1 MANQERLVKTLIDL
15 IKIDSPSDEE
25 DAMDREV
32 SSRLE
37 ALGLKVSH
45 DSYNNVI
52 AKLAGQG
59 PPVMLSA
66 HLDTVEPGRGIKP
79 FIDGGSDG
87 GLDGGVL
94 RSDGSTILGG
104 DCKAGVAIVLEALT
118 SVLESGGGNR
128 AIDVVFTR
136 HEEGGLVGAHNLDF
150 SMVSAKEGIVF
161 DGEGPPNRICVS
173 APSQNVVTAKITGR
187 AAHAGLEP
195 EKGISALLIA
205 AEILGRLPLGR
216 IDEET
221 TANIGRMEGGL
232 KRNIIP
238 EQAFL
243 DGEFR
248 SRNNEKLA
256 DMERK
261 FRGVFDEV
269 ASRYPEAKIS
279 LDIVNTY
286 HAYHIEAD
294 SPAVTMIGRALAE
307 MGLQP
312 ILESTGGGSDAN
324 VFIER
329 GITAIPVGIGVRDFH
344 TTWETAVISEV
355 LQGAQ
360 MCEGIIRGT

>member
-1 MANQERLVKTLIDL
+1 MADQERLLKTLIDL
-15 IKIDSPSDEE
+15 IKIDSPSGEE

-52 AKLAGQG
+52 AKLAGRGQ
-59 PPVMLSA
+59 PVMLSA

-79 FIDGGSDG
+79 VMDGD
-87 GLDGGVL
+87 VL

-118 SVLESGGGNR
+118 AVIESPGESGGGNR
-128 AIDVVFTR
+128 AIEVVFTR

-150 SMVSAKEGIVF
+150 SMISAREGIVF
-161 DGEGPPNRICVS
+161 DGEGPPNRVTVS
-173 APSQNVVTAKITGR
+173 APSQNVVTARITGR

-205 AEILGRLPLGR
+205 AELLGRLPLGR

-221 TANIGRMEGGL
+221 TANIGRLEGGL

-238 EQAFL
+238 EEAVL

-256 DMERK
+256 DLERK

-269 ASRYPEAKIS
+269 ASRYPEARIV

-286 HAYHIEAD
+286 QAYHIEAD
-294 SPAVTMIGRALAE
+294 SRAVAVIGRALAG
-307 MGLQP
+307 MGLEP
-312 ILESTGGGSDAN
+312 VLESTGGGSDAN
-324 VFIER
+324 VFIQK

-344 TTWETAVISEV
+344 TTWETAVLSEV
-355 LQGAQ
+355 LLGAQ
-360 MCEGIIRGT
+360 MCEGVIRGT

>member
-1 MANQERLVKTLIDL
+1 MADQERLIKTLMHL
-15 IKIDSPSDEE
+15 IKIDSPSGEE
-25 DAMDREV
+25 DAMDEEV

-37 ALGLKVSH
+37 ALGLQVYH

-52 AKLAGQG
+52 AKLDGQG
-59 PPVMLSA
+59 QPVMLSA

-79 FIDGGSDG
+79 IV
-87 GLDGGVL
+87 DGGVL
-94 RSDGSTILGG
+94 KSDGSTILGG
-104 DCKAGVAIVLEALT
+104 DCKAGVAIVLEAIT
-118 SVLESGGGNR
+118 SAMESGGGNR
-128 AIDVVFTR
+128 AVEVVFTR

-150 SMVSAKEGIVF
+150 GMISAKEGVVF
-161 DGEGPPNRICVS
+161 DGEGPPNRVCVS
-173 APSQNVVTAKITGR
+173 APSQNVVTATITGR

-221 TANIGRMEGGL
+221 TANIGRLEGGL
-232 KRNIIP
+232 KRNIVP
-238 EQAFL
+238 ERAFL

-256 DMERK
+256 DLERK

-269 ASRYPEAKIS
+269 ASRYPEAEIA

-286 HAYHIEAD
+286 QAYRIGAD
-294 SPAVTMIGRALAE
+294 SQTVATIGRALAK
-307 MGLQP
+307 MGLEP
-312 ILESTGGGSDAN
+312 VLESTGGGSDAN
-324 VFIER
+324 VFVER
-329 GITAIPVGIGVRDFH
+329 GIEAIPVGIGVRDFH

-360 MCEGIIRGT
+360 MCEGIIRGA

>member
-1 MANQERLVKTLIDL
+1 MADQERLVTTLMEL
-15 IKIDSPSDEE
+15 IKIDSPSGEE
-25 DAMDREV
+25 DAMDAEV
-32 SSRLE
+32 STRLE
-37 ALGLKVSH
+37 SLGLKVSH

-52 AKLAGQG
+52 AQLPGEG
-59 PPVMLSA
+59 LPIMLSA

-79 FIDGGSDG
+79 IV
-87 GLDGGVL
+87 DGGVV

-104 DCKAGVAIVLEALT
+104 DCKAGVAIVLEALRAAMD
-118 SVLESGGGNR
+118 SGDGNR
-128 AIDVVFTR
+128 AIEVVFTR
-136 HEEGGLVGAHNLDF
+136 HEEGGLVGAHHLDF
-150 SMVSAKEGIVF
+150 SMVSAKSGVVF
-161 DGEGPPNRICVS
+161 DGEGPPNRIILS
-173 APSQNVVTAKITGR
+173 APSQNAVTAQITGR

-205 AEILGRLPLGR
+205 AEILGQLPLGR

-221 TANIGRMEGGL
+221 TANIGRLEGGL

-256 DMERK
+256 DLERK

-269 ASRYPEAKIS
+269 SSRYPEAKID
-279 LDIVNTY
+279 LDIINTY
-286 HAYHIEAD
+286 QAYNIDAGNEAVAII
-294 SPAVTMIGRALAE
+294 SRALAG
-307 MGLQP
+307 MGMP
-312 ILESTGGGSDAN
+312 PVLETTGGGSDAN

-344 TTWETAVISEV
+344 TTWETAVIAEV
-355 LQGAQ
+355 FQGAQ
-360 MCEGIIRGT
+360 MCEAVIRGA

>member
-15 IKIDSPSDEE
+15 IKIDSPSGEE

-37 ALGLKVSH
+37 ALGLEVSH

-52 AKLAGQG
+52 ANLAGQG

-79 FIDGGSDG
+79 MI
-87 GLDGGVL
+87 DGGVL
-94 RSDGSTILGG
+94 RSDGNTILGG
-104 DCKAGVAIVLEALT
+104 DCKAGVAIVLEGLAAAA
-118 SVLESGGGNR
+118 EAGGNNP
-128 AIDVVFTR
+128 AVEVVFTR
-136 HEEGGLVGAHNLDF
+136 HEEGGLVGAHHLDF

-161 DGEGPPNRICVS
+161 DGEGPPNRICIS

-238 EQAFL
+238 EEAFL

-248 SRNNEKLA
+248 SRSNEKLE

-261 FRGVFDEV
+261 FRGVFDDV
-269 ASRYPEAKIS
+269 ASRYPEAKIA

-286 HAYHIEAD
+286 QAYQVAAD
-294 SPAVTMIGRALAE
+294 SPTISIIGRALAA
-307 MGLQP
+307 MGLEP

-324 VFIER
+324 VFVEK
-329 GITAIPVGIGVRDFH
+329 GITAVPVGIGVRDFH

-355 LQGAQ
+355 LQGAE
-360 MCEGIIRGT
+360 MCERVVRGS

>member
-1 MANQERLVKTLIDL
+1 MADQERLVKTLIDL
-15 IKIDSPSDEE
+15 IQIDSPSGEE
-25 DAMDREV
+25 DAMDQEV

-79 FIDGGSDG
+79 VV
-87 GLDGGVL
+87 DGGVL

-118 SVLESGGGNR
+118 AALESSRSHR
-128 AIDVVFTR
+128 AIEVVFTR
-136 HEEGGLVGAHNLDF
+136 HEEGGLVGAHHLDF

-161 DGEGPPNRICVS
+161 DGEGPPNRIILS
-173 APSQNVVTAKITGR
+173 APSQNVVTAQITGR

-221 TANIGRMEGGL
+221 TANIGRLEGGL

-238 EQAFL
+238 ERAFL

-248 SRNNEKLA
+248 SRSNEKLA
-256 DMERK
+256 DLERK

-269 ASRYPEAKIS
+269 ASRYPEAKID

-286 HAYHIEAD
+286 QAYHIEAD
-294 SPAVTMIGRALAE
+294 SPAVAVIGRALAG
-307 MGLQP
+307 MGLEP

-324 VFIER
+324 VFIEK

-360 MCEGIIRGT
+360 MCEGVIRGA

>member
-1 MANQERLVKTLIDL
+1 LADEERLVKTLVEL
-15 IKIDSPSDEE
+15 IKIDSPSGEE

-37 ALGLKVSH
+37 SLGLKVSH

-52 AKLAGQG
+52 AKLEGQG
-59 PPVMLSA
+59 PPVILSA

-79 FIDGGSDG
+79 VV
-87 GLDGGVL
+87 DGGVL
-94 RSDGSTILGG
+94 RSYGSTILGG

-118 SVLESGGGNR
+118 SALESGNGNR
-128 AIDVVFTR
+128 AIEVVFTR
-136 HEEGGLVGAHNLDF
+136 HEEGGLLGVHNLDF
-150 SMVSAKEGIVF
+150 SMVSATEGIVF
-161 DGEGPPNRICVS
+161 DGEGPPNRVTVS
-173 APSQNVVTAKITGR
+173 APSQNALIARITGR

-205 AEILGRLPLGR
+205 ADILGRLPLGR

-238 EQAFL
+238 EHAFL

-248 SRNNEKLA
+248 SRDNDKLA
-256 DMERK
+256 DLERK

-269 ASRYPEAKIS
+269 ASRYPEAKID

-286 HAYHIEAD
+286 QAYHVDAG
-294 SPAVTMIGRALAE
+294 SQAVAVIGRALAG
-307 MGLQP
+307 MGLEP

-324 VFIER
+324 VFIEK

-360 MCEGIIRGT
+360 MCEGVIRGD

>member
-1 MANQERLVKTLIDL
+1 MADQERLVKTLMEL
-15 IKIDSPSDEE
+15 IRIDSPSGEE
-25 DAMDREV
+25 DAMDAEV

-37 ALGLKVSH
+37 SLGLKVSH

-52 AKLAGQG
+52 AKLAGEG

-79 FIDGGSDG
+79 MV
-87 GLDGGVL
+87 DGGVV
-94 RSDGSTILGG
+94 RSDGTTILGG
-104 DCKAGVAIVLEALT
+104 DCKAGVAIVLEALAAAA
-118 SVLESGGGNR
+118 ESSDANR
-128 AIDVVFTR
+128 AIEVVFTR
-136 HEEGGLVGAHNLDF
+136 HEEGGLVGAHHLDF

-161 DGEGPPNRICVS
+161 DGEGPPNRIILS
-173 APSQNVVTAKITGR
+173 APSQNVVTAQITGR

-221 TANIGRMEGGL
+221 TANIGRLEGGL

-248 SRNNEKLA
+248 SRSNEKLA
-256 DMERK
+256 DVERK

-269 ASRYPEAKIS
+269 ASRYPEAKID
-279 LDIVNTY
+279 LDIVNSY
-286 HAYHIEAD
+286 QAYNIDAKSEAV
-294 SPAVTMIGRALAE
+294 AMIGRALAG
-307 MGLQP
+307 MGLEP
-312 ILESTGGGSDAN
+312 VLETTGGGSDAN
-324 VFIER
+324 VFIEK

-355 LQGAQ
+355 LLGAR
-360 MCEGIIRGT
+360 MCEAVIKGV